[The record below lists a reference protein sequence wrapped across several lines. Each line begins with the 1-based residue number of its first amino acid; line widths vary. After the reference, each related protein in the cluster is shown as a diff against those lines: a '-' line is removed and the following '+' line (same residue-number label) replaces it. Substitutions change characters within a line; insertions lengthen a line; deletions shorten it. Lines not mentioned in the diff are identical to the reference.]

1 MRRVVYVAVSLVLL
15 AMVAGCSS
23 NPEQTVGRGMVEVDG
38 AGLSYWCAG
47 SGSPSVLIE
56 QGLFGRARPRFG
68 GEDDWYGWSEAL
80 LDISG
85 FTHVCVY
92 NRRGVTDSDPVETG
106 AIRTIQ
112 DQTDDLVAFIDTLGI
127 EGPLVL
133 VGHSWGGLMIQQFAE
148 QHLDMVAGL
157 VLVDST
163 HPRTFEMFDML
174 DIVPPPPSPPEWI
187 DIARSAELV
196 GALGDL
202 GDLPVV
208 VLAAGLF
215 PGATDSEEDQR
226 GIQISETLQR
236 DLTSLSADSEITIL
250 KDSNHQIMIDRPD
263 AIVEAVRT
271 IIERIG

>member
-1 MRRVVYVAVSLVLL
+1 MRRVVCVAVSLVLL

-56 QGLFGRARPRFG
+56 QGLFSTSREFG
-68 GEDDWYGWSEAL
+68 GEEDWYGWSEPL
-80 LDISG
+80 LDIAT

-127 EGPLVL
+127 ERPLVL
-133 VGHSWGGLMIQQFAE
+133 VGHSWGGLMIQQFAKQQVE
-148 QHLDMVAGL
+148 RVAGI

-163 HPRTFEMFDML
+163 HPLTFQMF
-174 DIVPPPPSPPEWI
+174 DIVPPPPLPPEWI

-196 GALGDL
+196 GSLGDL

-208 VLAAGLF
+208 VLAAGFF
-215 PGATDSEEDQR
+215 PGATDSEDDQR

-236 DLTSLSADSEITIL
+236 DLTSLSTDSAITIL
-250 KDSNHQIMIDRPD
+250 KDSNHHIMIDRPD
-263 AIVEAVRT
+263 AIVEAVRM